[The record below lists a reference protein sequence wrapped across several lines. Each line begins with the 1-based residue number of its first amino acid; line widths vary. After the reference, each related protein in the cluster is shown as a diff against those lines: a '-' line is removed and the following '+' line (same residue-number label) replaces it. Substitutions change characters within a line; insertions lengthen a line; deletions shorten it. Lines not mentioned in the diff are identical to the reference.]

1 MTFANPWGLLG
12 LLALPAI
19 VILHLYYRR
28 FPPLLVGGLHLWGV
42 QAQVRQAGRRRERLP
57 ITASLILELLAAAV
71 LSLVLAQPRLAES
84 RQVEHLI
91 VVLDN
96 SASMQARPSG
106 KKSFRDAAV
115 DEIGNRFQKLPTG
128 SVATLIVTGRRPELL
143 AGPAT
148 SFAKARTALE
158 GWNPGAVAHDFE
170 PAWDLASQLAEGSGR
185 ILFVTNHLP
194 PKQSPTPKA
203 MEIVSLG
210 QPLEN
215 TAITAARWIFDP
227 KTKQGRVFLRIANF
241 GKKPAEVQV
250 RGRHGDQQLFAK
262 TVSLNAGAD
271 TALETDVRGGLADLA
286 VETSSPADGLDIDN
300 HVTLIEPK
308 VRTVTIALALPADH
322 AALRPVRR
330 ALAGIT
336 ETQVGSPAD
345 AQLLIGPA
353 NAPPPSRP
361 GLTWLGIGPI
371 DPSDAARKQAKDII
385 GPYLLEKRHPVLDGV
400 VLGGVVFGG
409 VQPVTLEATPLISA
423 GKQLLLCRVTGTQT
437 AAYLLNLDFARS
449 NLAESPDWPILL
461 KNLVEMCR
469 DGLPGLK
476 RWNYRLNEEI
486 TFRPDSADRGG
497 GADRL
502 TLAFGG
508 KTQPLARGPVVEIP
522 PLQQTGI
529 YEVRDG
535 DRSIGRFAV
544 NFHDPVESN
553 LSTLGPG
560 LRDAVS
566 EPPALAYR
574 LDDPFSWLIAA
585 GIAIILAA
593 VLADWF
599 VLDRMARAR
608 RVPQ

>member
-1 MTFANPWGLLG
+1 MTFANPWGLFG

-19 VILHLYYRR
+19 LILHLYYRR
-28 FPPLLVGGLHLWGV
+28 FPPLLIGGLHLWGV
-42 QAQVRQAGRRRERLP
+42 QTQVREAGRRRERLP
-57 ITASLILELLAAAV
+57 ITASLLLELLAAAV

-96 SASMQARPSG
+96 SASMQARPPG
-106 KKSFRDAAV
+106 RKSFRDAGFE
-115 DEIGNRFQKLPTG
+115 EIANRFQKLPAG

-143 AGPAT
+143 AGPAVSLT
-148 SFAKARTALE
+148 EARRSLE
-158 GWNPGAVAHDFE
+158 SWNPGAVAHDFE

-194 PKQSPTPKA
+194 PKQVPTPKA

-241 GKKPAEVQV
+241 GKKPADVQV

-262 TVSLNAGAD
+262 PLSLNAGAD
-271 TALETDVRGGLADLA
+271 AALETDVRGGLGDLV
-286 VETSSPADGLDIDN
+286 VETSSPADGLEIDN

-308 VRTVTIALALPADH
+308 VRTVTISLSLPADH

-336 ETQVGSPAD
+336 QTQFGSPKD

-353 NAPPPSRP
+353 NPPPPSQS

-371 DPSDAARKQAKDII
+371 DPSDAARKKAKDII
-385 GPYLLEKRHPVLDGV
+385 GPYLLEKRHPLLDGV

-409 VQPVTLEATPLISA
+409 AQAVTLEATPLVSA
-423 GKQLLLCRVTGTQT
+423 GKQLLLCRLAGTQT
-437 AAYLLNLDFARS
+437 SDYLLNLDFARS
-449 NLAESPDWPILL
+449 NLAESPDWPILI

-476 RWNYRLNEEI
+476 RWNYRLNEQI
-486 TFRPDSADRGG
+486 TFRPDAPDGG
-497 GADRL
+497 DRL

-566 EPPALAYR
+566 EPPALSYR

-599 VLDRMARAR
+599 VLDRTVRAR
-608 RVPQ
+608 RVS

>member
-1 MTFANPWGLLG
+1 
-12 LLALPAI
+12 
-19 VILHLYYRR
+19 
-28 FPPLLVGGLHLWGV
+28 
-42 QAQVRQAGRRRERLP
+42 
-57 ITASLILELLAAAV
+57 V
-71 LSLVLAQPRLAES
+71 LSLVLAQPRLDES
-84 RQVEHLI
+84 RRVEHLI

-96 SASMQARPSG
+96 SASMQARPPG
-106 KKSFRDAAV
+106 KKSFRNSAV
-115 DEIGNRFQKLPTG
+115 EEISARFQKLPAG

-148 SFAKARTALE
+148 SLAKARTALD
-158 GWNPGAVAHDFE
+158 GWNPGAMAHDFE

-194 PKQSPTPKA
+194 PKQAPTPKS
-203 MEIVSLG
+203 MEIVSIG

-215 TAITAARWIFDP
+215 TAITAARWNFDP
-227 KTKQGRVFLRIANF
+227 KTKQRRVFLRVANY

-250 RGRHGDQQLFAK
+250 HGRHGDQQLFAK

-271 TALETDVRGGLADLA
+271 AALETNVRGGLGDLA
-286 VETSSPADGLDIDN
+286 IETSSLADGLDVDN

-308 VRTVTIALALPADH
+308 VRTMTIALSLPADH

-330 ALAGIT
+330 ALAGIA
-336 ETQVGSPAD
+336 ETQFGAPAD
-345 AQLLIGPA
+345 AKLLIGPA
-353 NAPPPSRP
+353 NAPPPSQS

-371 DPSDAARKQAKDII
+371 DPTEAARKQAKDII
-385 GPYLLEKRHPVLDGV
+385 GPYLLEKRNPLLDGV

-409 VQPVTLEATPLISA
+409 VQPVTLEATPLVSA
-423 GKQLLLCRVTGTQT
+423 GKQLLLCRPTGTQT

-449 NLAESPDWPILL
+449 NLAESPDWPILI

-486 TFRPDSADRGG
+486 TFRPDSSSSG
-497 GADRL
+497 DRL

-566 EPPALAYR
+566 EPPVLSYR

-599 VLDRMARAR
+599 VLDRTARAR
-608 RVPQ
+608 RVLQ

>member
-42 QAQVRQAGRRRERLP
+42 QTQVREAGRRREPLP
-57 ITASLILELLAAAV
+57 ITASLLLELLAAAV
-71 LSLVLAQPRLAES
+71 LSLVLAQPRLDES

-96 SASMQARPSG
+96 SASMQARPPG
-106 KKSFRDAAV
+106 KKSFRDAAA
-115 DEIGNRFQKLPTG
+115 DEIDSRFHRLPAR

-148 SFAKARTALE
+148 SLAKARTALA
-158 GWNPGAVAHDFE
+158 GWRPGAVAHDFE
-170 PAWDLASQLAEGSGR
+170 PAWDLASQLAEASGR

-203 MEIVSLG
+203 MEIVSVG

-227 KTKQGRVFLRIANF
+227 KTKQGRVFLRVGNF
-241 GKKPAEVQV
+241 GKKPADVQV
-250 RGRHGDQQLFAK
+250 VGRHGDQQLFAK
-262 TVSLNAGAD
+262 TLSLKAGAD
-271 TALETDVRGGLADLA
+271 AALEADVRGGLGDLA

-300 HVTLIEPK
+300 HATLIEPK
-308 VRTVTIALALPADH
+308 VRTVTIALSLPADH
-322 AALRPVRR
+322 AAVRPVRR
-330 ALAGIT
+330 ALAGIS
-336 ETQVGSPAD
+336 ETQFGSPSD
-345 AQLLIGPA
+345 AQLVIAAA
-353 NAPPPSRP
+353 NAAPPSQP

-371 DPSDAARKQAKDII
+371 DPSEAARKEAKDII
-385 GPYLLEKRHPVLDGV
+385 GLYLLEKRNPLLDGV

-423 GKQLLLCRVTGTQT
+423 GKQLLLCKLGGVRTS
-437 AAYLLNLDFARS
+437 AYLLNLDFGRS
-449 NLAESPDWPILL
+449 NLAESPDWPILI
-461 KNLVEMCR
+461 KNLVEICR
-469 DGLPGLK
+469 DALPGLK

-486 TFRPDSADRGG
+486 VFRLDANDRAG
-497 GADRL
+497 DPL
-502 TLAFGG
+502 TLSFGG
-508 KTQPLARGPVVEIP
+508 KTQPLARSPVVEIP
-522 PLQQTGI
+522 PLHQTGT

-535 DRSIGRFAV
+535 DRSIGRFTV

-553 LSTLGPG
+553 LIALGPG
-560 LRDAVS
+560 QRDAVS
-566 EPPALAYR
+566 EPPVLSYH

-585 GIAIILAA
+585 GIAIIFAA

-599 VLDRMARAR
+599 VLDRQARAH

>member
-1 MTFANPWGLLG
+1 MTFANPWGLLA
-12 LLALPAI
+12 LLAVPA
-19 VILHLYYRR
+19 VLILHLYYRR
-28 FPPLLVGGLHLWGV
+28 FPPLLIGGLHLWGV
-42 QAQVRQAGRRRERLP
+42 QSQVREAGRRRERLP
-57 ITASLILELLAAAV
+57 ITASLLLELLAAAV
-71 LSLVLAQPRLAES
+71 LALVLAQPRLAES
-84 RQVEHLI
+84 RQVEHLV

-96 SASMQARPSG
+96 SASMQGRPPE

-115 DEIGNRFQKLPTG
+115 EEITNRFQSLPAG

-143 AGPAT
+143 AGPAV
-148 SFAKARTALE
+148 SLAKARAALE
-158 GWNPGAVAHDFE
+158 GWHPGAVAHDFG
-170 PAWDLASQLAEGSGR
+170 PAWDLAAQLAQDSGR

-203 MEIVSLG
+203 MQIISLG

-215 TAITAARWIFDP
+215 TAITAARWNFDP
-227 KTKQGRVFLRIANF
+227 KSNKGRVFLRVANF
-241 GKKPAEVQV
+241 GKQPADVQV
-250 RGRHGDQQLFAK
+250 HGRHGDQQLFEK
-262 TVSLNAGAD
+262 TLSLSAGAD
-271 TALETDVRGGLADLA
+271 AALETDVRGGLGEIS
-286 VETSSPADGLDIDN
+286 VEASSAADGLEIDN
-300 HVTLIEPK
+300 RVTLIEPK

-330 ALAGIT
+330 ALSGIV
-336 ETQVGSPAD
+336 ETQFGSPAD

-353 NAPPPSRP
+353 TALPPSRA

-371 DPSDAARKQAKDII
+371 DPSDAARKKAKDII
-385 GPYLLEKRHPVLDGV
+385 GPYLLEKRHPLLDGV

-409 VQPVTLEATPLISA
+409 AQAVSLEATPLVSA
-423 GKQLLLCRVTGTQT
+423 GQQLLLCRLSGTQT

-449 NLAESPDWPILL
+449 NLAESPDWPILV

-469 DGLPGLK
+469 DALPGLK

-486 TFRPDSADRGG
+486 TFRLDAGDRSDS
-497 GADRL
+497 DRL
-502 TLAFGG
+502 TLVFGG
-508 KTQPLARGPVVEIP
+508 KTQPLALAPVVEIP
-522 PLQQTGI
+522 PLQEAGI

-535 DRSIGRFAV
+535 ERSIGRFAV

-553 LSTLGPG
+553 LSVLGPG
-560 LRDAVS
+560 VRDAVS
-566 EPPALAYR
+566 EPAPLSYR

-599 VLDRMARAR
+599 VLDRTARAR